1 MTSIKICGLS
11 RPADIDWINEAR
23 PDYCGFIIHVPKS
36 IRSTDSGKLHE
47 LRFRLDESIT
57 PVGVFVNEPLESVIS
72 LSACNALGAVQ
83 LHGGED
89 ENYIRCL
96 KKELTIPVIKAF
108 QADSPESIRQAEKSP
123 ADLILLDN
131 GAGGTGTVFDWSLL
145 RHIKRPYFL
154 AGGLGPHNLTEAI
167 KTVHPWGVDM
177 SSGVETDGAKDK
189 EKILAAVAAV
199 RRTEA

>member
-1 MTSIKICGLS
+1 MNLWS
-11 RPADIDWINEAR
+11 
-23 PDYCGFIIHVPKS
+23 
-36 IRSTDSGKLHE
+36 
-47 LRFRLDESIT
+47 
-57 PVGVFVNEPLESVIS
+57 PLFHW
-72 LSACNALGAVQ
+72 SACNELGAVQ

-108 QADSPESIRQAEKSP
+108 QADSPKSIRQAEKSP

-167 KTVHPWGVDM
+167 KTVHPWGVDR
-177 SSGVETDGAKDK
+177 
-189 EKILAAVAAV
+189 AAEWKQTGQKTKKKFW
-199 RRTEA
+199 RQ

>member
-1 MTSIKICGLS
+1 MKHGTGRKDADQGARCAPFGLS
-11 RPADIDWINEAR
+11 
-23 PDYCGFIIHVPKS
+23 G
-36 IRSTDSGKLHE
+36 GL
-47 LRFRLDESIT
+47 
-57 PVGVFVNEPLESVIS
+57 
-72 LSACNALGAVQ
+72 LG
-83 LHGGED
+83 
-89 ENYIRCL
+89 
-96 KKELTIPVIKAF
+96 
-108 QADSPESIRQAEKSP
+108 ESIRQAEKSP

-177 SSGVETDGAKDK
+177 SSGVETDVAKDK

>member
-1 MTSIKICGLS
+1 M
-11 RPADIDWINEAR
+11 
-23 PDYCGFIIHVPKS
+23 
-36 IRSTDSGKLHE
+36 
-47 LRFRLDESIT
+47 
-57 PVGVFVNEPLESVIS
+57 
-72 LSACNALGAVQ
+72 
-83 LHGGED
+83 
-89 ENYIRCL
+89 
-96 KKELTIPVIKAF
+96 TIPVIKAF